1 MSGKKVLVTGSGGL
15 LGSHLVNEI
24 PNCIG
29 YSSQELDITK
39 TQYVNQ
45 IVEKEEPD
53 IIIHAAAFTD
63 VEACE
68 TEIDKAF
75 EVNTIG
81 TQNLVNC
88 CIDRDVLFVFI
99 SSTGVYGSHKT
110 ERYTEFDKAEPST
123 IHHISKYEAEKVV
136 RNHLNKYLILRTGWI
151 FGGNA
156 LHKEDFVYQRYIE
169 AKNNDLIHSDDSQI
183 GNPTYAL
190 DLVDQIKILI
200 NNDQFG
206 TYNCVNYAN
215 NITRYDYVKKIV
227 ELFNLDC
234 KVEVAPK
241 GMFVRKAPVSN
252 NESALNFKL
261 DLLDLDQMR
270 GWNDALEDYINKV
283 KYNFD

>member
-45 IVEKEEPD
+45 IVEKEKPD

-88 CIDRDVLFVFI
+88 CIDRDILFVFI
-99 SSTGVYGSHKT
+99 FQV
-110 ERYTEFDKAEPST
+110 
-123 IHHISKYEAEKVV
+123 
-136 RNHLNKYLILRTGWI
+136 
-151 FGGNA
+151 
-156 LHKEDFVYQRYIE
+156 KE
-169 AKNNDLIHSDDSQI
+169 
-183 GNPTYAL
+183 
-190 DLVDQIKILI
+190 
-200 NNDQFG
+200 
-206 TYNCVNYAN
+206 
-215 NITRYDYVKKIV
+215 
-227 ELFNLDC
+227 
-234 KVEVAPK
+234 
-241 GMFVRKAPVSN
+241 
-252 NESALNFKL
+252 
-261 DLLDLDQMR
+261 
-270 GWNDALEDYINKV
+270 
-283 KYNFD
+283 